1 MAAVI
6 AAFAFTLL
14 TAAISLSHAQ
24 MVCSVTDN
32 GAVGDGKTNDT
43 EAFLRTFLLC
53 ATFAGDHTVFVPQGT
68 YLVWPLSIPGGECVN
83 MEFFV
88 AGTIVA
94 PEDPA
99 SWPQNKTFFYFEN
112 CNHFTITGAGIG
124 AIDGRGQNWWEIRK
138 KDSSIEAPYL
148 LTIAKSSNVYVHDI
162 SLLNSPMF
170 HLVPQYST
178 NVLIERVNVSA
189 PADSPN
195 TDGIDPVGCQNV
207 TIQYCSLSGG
217 DDNVAIKAG
226 SRDVLIRYNAFGSGH
241 GCSIGSINDTGVQ
254 NVFVHDCSFVGTD
267 NGARIK
273 TWQGGSGI
281 IANVTYQK
289 LTMTQVGT
297 PILITMYYCPQGGCK
312 NSTKGVIIKDIVF
325 DSIVAS
331 QTTGVA
337 GQFLCSDAVP
347 CMDIALSNISV
358 TAHQGEKKNAFYCWS
373 AYGTATNVE
382 PASCL
387 RT

>member
-312 NSTKGVIIKDIVF
+312 NSTKGTFVVHVGWWEGLD
-325 DSIVAS
+325 
-331 QTTGVA
+331 
-337 GQFLCSDAVP
+337 
-347 CMDIALSNISV
+347 
-358 TAHQGEKKNAFYCWS
+358 
-373 AYGTATNVE
+373 
-382 PASCL
+382 
-387 RT
+387 